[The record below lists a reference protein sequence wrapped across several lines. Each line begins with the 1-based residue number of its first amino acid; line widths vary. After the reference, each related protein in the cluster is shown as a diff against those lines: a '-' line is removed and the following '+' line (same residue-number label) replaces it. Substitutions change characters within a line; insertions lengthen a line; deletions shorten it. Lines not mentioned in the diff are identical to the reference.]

1 MYGAIIGDFAGSIYE
16 YNQVKEV
23 SEVNI
28 KELTKQELLD
38 KLAEENANLV
48 RVKLSHSV
56 SPLDNPS
63 QIKAIRKNIARMN
76 TELSLRSK
84 NN

>member
-1 MYGAIIGDFAGSIYE
+1 MEHSRIAE
-16 YNQVKEV
+16 L
-23 SEVNI
+23 

-63 QIKAIRKNIARMN
+63 QIKAIRKNIARIN
-76 TELSLRSK
+76 TELTLRDL

>member
-1 MYGAIIGDFAGSIYE
+1 MKIA
-16 YNQVKEV
+16 KL
-23 SEVNI
+23 

-63 QIKAIRKNIARMN
+63 QIKAIRKNIARIN
-76 TELSLRSK
+76 TELTLRDL